1 MVELIIAAVK
11 AALKEVFGDGYA
23 IHTEEVPQEAGFFIT
38 CSDLAENLF
47 VGKRYFRQNRLCV
60 RYIPKTEEK
69 QKECTDTAERLLQC
83 LEYIMVERDKNEV

>member
-11 AALKEVFGDGYA
+11 AALKEAFGDGYA

-38 CSDLAENLF
+38 CPDLAENLF

-69 QKECTDTAERLLQC
+69 QKE
-83 LEYIMVERDKNEV
+83 